1 MRLNLITKVNVGFAL
16 VLLVLS
22 LMMGGGLL
30 AVAATAA
37 ALLLINREI
46 RERSQAEKE
55 LQTAKERLDSILT
68 SLDEVVWSLSPK
80 TYELLYL
87 NPAAEQLYGRKVADY
102 LTDKDL
108 WRRSLH
114 PDDRERVLSAIPAL

>member
-1 MRLNLITKVNVGFAL
+1 MRLNLITKINASFAL

-22 LMMGGGLL
+22 LMGGGLL

-46 RERSQAEKE
+46 RERSQAERE

-68 SLDEVVWSLSPK
+68 SLDDVVWSLSPK

-87 NPAAEQLYGRKVADY
+87 NPAAEQLYAAILI
-102 LTDKDL
+102 LTPIGTIYCDFMENDHNRLTK
-108 WRRSLH
+108 S
-114 PDDRERVLSAIPAL
+114 SQN